1 MRIALATVGT
11 TGDARPFGAL
21 AATLVAAGH
30 EVTAISWDL
39 HAPTFADSGAR
50 FVAAGP
56 STTDAM
62 VRATAVAAAAART
75 PLDQVAVLRDFHLR
89 DAVRHH
95 GELRTALR
103 GHGAAVI
110 HGIHALAIA
119 AARDE
124 GIRHATAAFDPV
136 LLPTATAPPAGMP
149 SLGPLNRGAWWL
161 LDRMLARHDRALADV
176 LRAAGSGST
185 GQRLFR
191 DRSPLLHLVAVSPIL
206 APPPRDLPPHVAFTG
221 AWIPASAPRPLPAEV
236 EAFLAAG
243 EPPILVTFGSMSTRI
258 DAERI
263 ARAAAL
269 AAGRRVIVHAPSATA
284 AAEPDALSVTGEVDH
299 RALLPRVAAVIH
311 HGGAGTTHA
320 VVAAGRSSVVVPH
333 VGDQRYWAA
342 RLASLGVAPRPL
354 DVKGLEP
361 AALAERI
368 GEAAAPAIVARAG
381 ELGVR
386 VAAETGNATAARL
399 IGERLG

>member
-1 MRIALATVGT
+1 
-11 TGDARPFGAL
+11 
-21 AATLVAAGH
+21 
-30 EVTAISWDL
+30 
-39 HAPTFADSGAR
+39 
-50 FVAAGP
+50 
-56 STTDAM
+56 
-62 VRATAVAAAAART
+62 
-75 PLDQVAVLRDFHLR
+75 
-89 DAVRHH
+89 
-95 GELRTALR
+95 
-103 GHGAAVI
+103 
-110 HGIHALAIA
+110 
-119 AARDE
+119 
-124 GIRHATAAFDPV
+124 
-136 LLPTATAPPAGMP
+136 
-149 SLGPLNRGAWWL
+149 
-161 LDRMLARHDRALADV
+161 
-176 LRAAGSGST
+176 
-185 GQRLFR
+185 
-191 DRSPLLHLVAVSPIL
+191 
-206 APPPRDLPPHVAFTG
+206 VAFTG